1 MSILELL
8 KSHIVPSDA
17 QKLENLR
24 QELKLAEIRRSNAY
38 LEIGDA
44 VTAELPTDAP
54 QAKYDAESKQ
64 VRNLTAAIE
73 VVKTRIQS
81 AVDQAKADG
90 RARIQQAFDAALSEL
105 QAKAKA
111 VEATLD
117 MLQRDTTALAEA
129 LNTATAA
136 AMPLGDEGL
145 NYRLNSGG
153 KKFRFYL
160 LHAASALPGCQ
171 VPYREH
177 LEPYADSFP
186 KPGER

>member
-1 MSILELL
+1 MSILDLL
-8 KSHIVPSDA
+8 KSHIVPTDTE
-17 QKLENLR
+17 KLANLR
-24 QELKLAEIRRSNAY
+24 EELQRAEIRRSNAY

-44 VTAELPTDAP
+44 VTVGLPTDAP

-73 VVKTRIQS
+73 VVKKRIQS

-90 RARIQQAFDAALSEL
+90 RARTQQAFDAALSEL

-111 VEATLD
+111 VEATLEA
-117 MLQRDTTALAEA
+117 LQRDTTALAEA
-129 LNTATAA
+129 LSAATAA
-136 AMPLGDEGL
+136 AMPLGDEAL
-145 NYRLNSGG
+145 IYRLNSGA
-153 KKFRFYL
+153 KKFKFYL

-177 LEPYADSFP
+177 LEPYADNFP